1 MLYIKYITMD
11 TTKKL
16 IEIDN
21 KALEILKK
29 QAKLQKR
36 SLKNYIEFMLE
47 ETAARLSEPSE
58 EYKKMMDDKL
68 ELLEKGSL
76 KTYSYKEV
84 MRKYGR

>member
-1 MLYIKYITMD
+1 MG

-47 ETAARLSEPSE
+47 ETAARFSEPSN
-58 EYKKMMDDKL
+58 EYKVMMDKKL
-68 ELLEKGSL
+68 EQLEKGTL
-76 KTYSYKEV
+76 KTYSYKEA
-84 MRKYGR
+84 MKQYGR

>member
-1 MLYIKYITMD
+1 MA

-29 QAKLQKR
+29 QAKIQKR

-47 ETAARLSEPSE
+47 DTAARFSEPSE
-58 EYKKMMDDKL
+58 EYKAMMDEKL
-68 ELLEKGSL
+68 DQLEKGTL

-84 MRKYGR
+84 MKQYGR

>member
-1 MLYIKYITMD
+1 MG

-47 ETAARLSEPSE
+47 ETAARFSEPSE
-58 EYKKMMDDKL
+58 EYKAMMDEKL
-68 ELLEKGSL
+68 DQLEKGTL
-76 KTYSYKEV
+76 KTYSYREV
-84 MRKYGR
+84 MERYGR

>member
-1 MLYIKYITMD
+1 MA

-29 QAKLQKR
+29 QANFQKR

-47 ETAARLSEPSE
+47 DTAARLSEPSD
-58 EYKKMMDDKL
+58 EYIAMMDKKLDKL
-68 ELLEKGSL
+68 ERGTL

-84 MRKYGR
+84 MKQYGR

>member
-1 MLYIKYITMD
+1 MG

-47 ETAARLSEPSE
+47 DTAARFSEPSE
-58 EYKKMMDDKL
+58 EYKAMIDETLQKL
-68 ELLEKGSL
+68 EDGTM
-76 KTYSYKEV
+76 KTYSLKEV
-84 MRKYGR
+84 MAKYGR

>member
-1 MLYIKYITMD
+1 MG

-47 ETAARLSEPSE
+47 DTAARFSEPSE
-58 EYKKMMDDKL
+58 EYKAMMDTMI
-68 ELLEKGSL
+68 EKD
-76 KTYSYKEV
+76 
-84 MRKYGR
+84 RKGDLVLHSWKDIKAQYGR

>member
-1 MLYIKYITMD
+1 MS

-36 SLKNYIEFMLE
+36 SLKNYIEYMLE
-47 ETAARLSEPSE
+47 DTAARFSEPSE
-58 EYKKMMDDKL
+58 EYKAMMDEKL
-68 ELLEKGSL
+68 DQLEKGIL
-76 KTYSYKEV
+76 KTYSYEEV
-84 MRKYGR
+84 MKQYGR